1 MLNGSPAA
9 QLTDVDPRHLGKWDV
24 EARIGSGGMGVVY
37 RAHYAD
43 EVAAVKVVRPGL
55 LDDPQVAARFEREA
69 EVLRS
74 VHDTHISRFLDADI
88 AGTPAWLATEYIG
101 GPNLRDAVALW
112 GPLTNQ
118 RWWELARGLAQA
130 LAVLE
135 IHGIMHRDIKPANV
149 IMSDRGP
156 VLIDFGIAHPE
167 DATSLTATGI
177 VTGSPSWLSPE
188 QVALHDLTPASD
200 VFSLG
205 SLLAFAATGRPP
217 FGQGATVA
225 VLMNIQRNE
234 PDLDGIDPTRR
245 VLLERMLT
253 KDAAAR
259 PTAREVLDVAR
270 GMKNVPED
278 ATMAISQSHTTQ
290 PIVAPTQQAVVPPP
304 VAPVAAPAYAP
315 QPPKKKRSLGK
326 PLAVIAA
333 LIIAGGVGYVGMNSL
348 ESEGT
353 PQTTQ
358 SAQEQPTADAPSPSD
373 APANPGS
380 DQLRSGDWLLSQYS
394 ISQDNGKL
402 VINGT
407 VQNSG
412 NKAAS
417 TDLTVS
423 YYVNGEAVAVATGS
437 TGQVAPGG
445 SAQVKLTSE
454 DDWQPGN
461 PTLVVEAS

>member
-9 QLTDVDPRHLGKWDV
+9 QLTDVDPRRLGKWDV

-37 RAHYAD
+37 RAVCGD

-69 EVLRS
+69 DVLRS

-112 GPLTNQ
+112 GPLSDQ

-135 IHGIMHRDIKPANV
+135 IYGIMHRDIKPANV
-149 IMSDRGP
+149 IMSERGP

-188 QVALHDLTPASD
+188 QVALADLTAASD
-200 VFSLG
+200 VFSMG

-245 VLLERMLT
+245 VLLERMLA
-253 KDAAAR
+253 KDPSVR
-259 PTAREVLDVAR
+259 PSAREVLNVAR
-270 GMKNVPED
+270 GMKDIPED
-278 ATMAISQSHTTQ
+278 STVAISRSHTTA
-290 PIVAPTQQAVVPPP
+290 PIVPPP
-304 VAPVAAPAYAP
+304 MPPTPPPVQAFAAPMPPAP
-315 QPPKKKRSLGK
+315 KRKRGVGRFAAVG
-326 PLAVIAA
+326 LAAVLA
-333 LIIAGGVGYVGMNSL
+333 LGVGYVGFNALDSSGSQQPSQSQDGQPSSAPDA
-348 ESEGT
+348 SE
-353 PQTTQ
+353 
-358 SAQEQPTADAPSPSD
+358 

-380 DQLRSGDWLLSQYS
+380 DQLRSGDWLLSRYS

-412 NKAAS
+412 SEAAS
-417 TDLTVS
+417 TELTVF
-423 YYVNGEAVAVATGS
+423 YYINGEAVAVASGS
-437 TGQVAPGG
+437 TGEVAPGG
-445 SAQVKLTSE
+445 SAEVTLTS
-454 DDWQPGN
+454 DDAWQPGN
-461 PTLVVEAS
+461 PTLVVKAS

>member
-9 QLTDVDPRHLGKWDV
+9 QLTDVDPRRLGKWDV

-37 RAHYAD
+37 RARYHD
-43 EVAAVKVVRPGL
+43 EEAAVKVVRPGL

-69 EVLRS
+69 QVLRS

-112 GPLTNQ
+112 GPLTTQ

-188 QVALHDLTPASD
+188 QVALSDLTAASD

-245 VLLERMLT
+245 VLLERMLA
-253 KDAAAR
+253 KDPGSR

-270 GMKNVPED
+270 GMKDIPQDD
-278 ATMAISQSHTTQ
+278 ATQAISRSHTTQ
-290 PIVAPTQQAVVPPP
+290 PIVPPP
-304 VAPVAAPAYAP
+304 VAPSRPVTQNAQPSAG
-315 QPPKKKRSLGK
+315 PPKSGTGKWAAVGLAAILALG
-326 PLAVIAA
+326 A
-333 LIIAGGVGYVGMNSL
+333 GYVGFNALDSSGSP
-348 ESEGT
+348 EPS
-353 PQTTQ
+353 Q
-358 SAQEQPTADAPSPSD
+358 SQQEQPASQEPTPADAPAD
-373 APANPGS
+373 PGA
-380 DQLRSGDWLLSQYS
+380 DQLRSGNWLLSRYS

-417 TDLTVS
+417 TDLTVF
-423 YYVNGEAVAVATGS
+423 YYIDGEPVAVATGS
-437 TGQVAPGG
+437 TGEVPAGG
-445 SAQVKLTSE
+445 SAQVTLTSD

-461 PTLVVEAS
+461 PNLVVEAS